1 MYVNDVLD
9 DLLTEDQIIIRNHI
23 GEDEVLAQM
32 AEEAAELAQ
41 ACLKL
46 RRALMNVNPTP
57 VSEQEA
63 AAKLAEEFSDVV
75 LCKELLGLHKPDP
88 DSMRSWMTFKANRW
102 AKRLREGK
110 RE

>member
-1 MYVNDVLD
+1 MYVNDALD
-9 DLLTEDQIIIRNHI
+9 DLLTEDQSIIRNHI

-63 AAKLAEEFSDVV
+63 VLKLAEEFSDVM
-75 LCKELLGLHKPDP
+75 LCMELLGLHKPGP
-88 DSMRSWMTFKANRW
+88 DSVKHWMTFKANRW

>member
-1 MYVNDVLD
+1 MYVNDFLG
-9 DLLTEDQIIIRNHI
+9 DLLTEDRNVIRRYI

-63 AAKLAEEFSDVV
+63 VLKLTEEFSDVI
-75 LCKELLGLHKPDP
+75 LCVELLDLHQPWP
-88 DSMRSWMTFKANRW
+88 DSVKHWMTFKANRW

>member
-63 AAKLAEEFSDVV
+63 VAKLAEEVTIGIHGRRIRMVISGRISNMQV
-75 LCKELLGLHKPDP
+75 
-88 DSMRSWMTFKANRW
+88 
-102 AKRLREGK
+102 
-110 RE
+110 

>member
-1 MYVNDVLD
+1 MIRYLEHDVND
-9 DLLTEDQIIIRNHI
+9 DQYIIKSHV

-57 VSEQEA
+57 VTEGEA
-63 AAKLAEEFSDVV
+63 VAKLTEEFSDVM
-75 LCKELLGLHKPDP
+75 LCMELLGLHKPDP
-88 DSMRSWMTFKANRW
+88 EQVRSWVMYKASRW